1 MNLRAHLE
9 ELFET
14 QAAELAGS
22 DAFRAL
28 ETGAAAPGDYDRFV
42 AAVVR
47 THLKATEYVAFLCAL
62 AAP

>member
-28 ETGAAAPGDYDRFV
+28 ETSGTANAW
-42 AAVVR
+42 
-47 THLKATEYVAFLCAL
+47 AL
-62 AAP
+62 IESD